1 MMYMPSYII
10 LLFFQINTSHF
21 LLFSEEARDNGQLF
35 AAEAGCH
42 NRTEVWDPDSVLQ
55 CLMAKSSRQLFD
67 AQLSGGS
74 DLTLLCSIL
83 ILIFSGTFKSRPNI
97 DDFSAYPPLLPN
109 DPNTLLS
116 AGDFYKVPVL
126 IGTNSGEGILNSG
139 DYIKK

>member
-1 MMYMPSYII
+1 M
-10 LLFFQINTSHF
+10 LLLFQINSYHF

-55 CLMAKSSRQLFD
+55 CLMAKSARQLFD
-67 AQLSGGS
+67 AQLSGGT
-74 DLTLLCSIL
+74 TLAVSN
-83 ILIFSGTFKSRPNI
+83 LIFISSGTFKSRPNI

>member
-1 MMYMPSYII
+1 MLLLLQTNSY
-10 LLFFQINTSHF
+10 HF

-74 DLTLLCSIL
+74 DWTLLCSIL

>member
-1 MMYMPSYII
+1 M
-10 LLFFQINTSHF
+10 
-21 LLFSEEARDNGQLF
+21 
-35 AAEAGCH
+35 
-42 NRTEVWDPDSVLQ
+42 TEVWDPDSVLQ

-67 AQLSGGS
+67 AQLSGGIEG
-74 DLTLLCSIL
+74 TLLCL
-83 ILIFSGTFKSRPNI
+83 IVIFISSGTFKSRPNI

>member
-1 MMYMPSYII
+1 M
-10 LLFFQINTSHF
+10 
-21 LLFSEEARDNGQLF
+21 
-35 AAEAGCH
+35 
-42 NRTEVWDPDSVLQ
+42 TEVWAPDSVLQ

-67 AQLSGGS
+67 AQLSGGI
-74 DLTLLCSIL
+74 DLTFPCSN
-83 ILIFSGTFKSRPNI
+83 LIFISSGTFKSRPNI

-116 AGDFYKVPVL
+116 GGDFYKVPVL

>member
-1 MMYMPSYII
+1 M
-10 LLFFQINTSHF
+10 LFFQINTYHF

-67 AQLSGGS
+67 AQLSGGV
-74 DLTLLCSIL
+74 DWTLLCSN
-83 ILIFSGTFKSRPNI
+83 LIFISSGTFKSRPNI